1 MDKILEKWE
10 EILQYVKKEHELS
23 DISFDTWLKPL
34 EVYSVEENLIY
45 ILVPSE
51 QIGISYLN
59 KKYYLALRVAIA
71 EILGIEYDI
80 KFILPEDAKKIRLF
94 LFN

>member
-34 EVYSVEENLIY
+34 EVYSVEENLI
-45 ILVPSE
+45 LHSRPVRADWN
-51 QIGISYLN
+51 Q
-59 KKYYLALRVAIA
+59 VT
-71 EILGIEYDI
+71 
-80 KFILPEDAKKIRLF
+80 
-94 LFN
+94 

>member
-34 EVYSVEENLIY
+34 EVYSLEENLIY
-45 ILVPSE
+45 ILVPNTTLSLFYRKMRRR
-51 QIGISYLN
+51 S
-59 KKYYLALRVAIA
+59 AL
-71 EILGIEYDI
+71 
-80 KFILPEDAKKIRLF
+80 
-94 LFN
+94 